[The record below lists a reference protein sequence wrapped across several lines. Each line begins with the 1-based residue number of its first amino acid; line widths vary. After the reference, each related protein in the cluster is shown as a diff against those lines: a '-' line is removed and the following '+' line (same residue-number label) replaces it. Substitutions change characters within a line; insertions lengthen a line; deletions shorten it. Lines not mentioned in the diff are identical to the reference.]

1 MKSYNTRPLNLDQP
15 ACGLLNEVSE
25 ALDELFRKHNLG
37 YSVGI
42 CVEPMPEVKMDEPP
56 PTSVTYLTIYVE
68 DDDLNEPLGTPSC
81 DLGEACESCQ

>member
-1 MKSYNTRPLNLDQP
+1 MKSYNTRPLNLNQS
-15 ACGLLNEVSE
+15 ATGLLNDVRE
-25 ALDELFRKHNLG
+25 ALDELFRKNNIG
-37 YSVGI
+37 YSAAI
-42 CVEPMPEVKMDEPP
+42 CVEPMPELKMDEPP